1 MCFGFFFLMIR
12 RPPISTRTDTLFPY
26 TTLCRSVGLAILVP
40 AHDEADSIAP
50 TVAALAAAAPGAR
63 ILVVADNCGDAT
75 AALAREA
82 GADVIERRSEE
93 HTSELQSLMRHSYAV
108 FCLKTKY
115 TDNTSNS
122 NRVIFRKLS
131 D

>member
-82 GADVIERRSEE
+82 GADVIERRDLSKRGKGFALAFGRDYLAAGPPEIGRASCRE
-93 HTSELQSLMRHSYAV
+93 
-108 FCLKTKY
+108 
-115 TDNTSNS
+115 
-122 NRVIFRKLS
+122 RVCPYV
-131 D
+131 